1 MTNKAIYKM
10 TTYAMIIAI
19 IAVMTFIPEV
29 GYISIGGVI
38 SFTTVH
44 VVVLIC
50 AMVFG
55 WQEAFVAGI
64 TMGVCSLIKAAAMPQ
79 SVFDPD
85 FINPFIS
92 VLPRAIFGLAAGFTY
107 EGINKIPSRGAKYTL
122 AIIAAPVL
130 TLFHSVITLS
140 CYWLWDYLWFPIHEG
155 TMMAL
160 LSTIFTVNGLI
171 EMGIALVLV
180 PSISLGVAAGLHG
193 KNHGMKFEELLRR
206 KKTMYPKLVKDYETP
221 LKENLVKFCAINS
234 AYDEASSDEANPY
247 GLGVTKALNFIKDL
261 ATSDGFRATIYD
273 NQVCEILIGE
283 GEKNITIM
291 SHCDTVPAGD
301 GWEGDPFTVREEDG
315 ILYGR
320 GVSDDKGPTLSA
332 YYAVKALSDNHML
345 GNYQVRILVGGNEER
360 GSSELK
366 YYFHTLNK
374 AQPTYG
380 FTPDSDFPL
389 VYGEKGMINYMVRGK
404 VDIPGV
410 KSIKA
415 GTAFNAVIDKCSIT
429 MEGGE
434 KLAALLAE
442 DNIPYSLEKGEE
454 GDEVIVYGKSAHGS
468 MPEKGINAGMLG
480 LKYLSK
486 LYPECEIKV
495 LAKNYENVNGLGIGG
510 YASSSVFGLNTLNV
524 GIITYENGELIMAV
538 NFRHG
543 ETTDPEVVM
552 KNIEENTAPFEA
564 KFMGTDKLLYYP
576 TDSPLVKTLLKAYRD
591 ETGDISTQP
600 YAIGGGTYA
609 KEADNVVAFGIEKA
623 DFDTYMH
630 SNKERV
636 KVSALNEAMAIYA
649 HAIVDLGK
657 LIENENEV
665 QSVG

>member
-1 MTNKAIYKM
+1 MTNKAVYKM

-19 IAVMTFIPEV
+19 IAVMTFIPQV

-44 VVVLIC
+44 VVVIIC

-55 WQEAFVAGI
+55 WQEAFVAGL

-79 SVFDPD
+79 SALDPD

-92 VLPRAIFGLAAGFTY
+92 VLPRAIFGLVAGFSY
-107 EGINKIPSRGAKYTL
+107 EGINKIPSRGIKYTL
-122 AIIAAPVL
+122 AVVAAPVL
-130 TLFHSVITLS
+130 TLFHSVLTLS
-140 CYWLWDYLWFPIHEG
+140 CYWLWDYLWFPIHDG

-171 EMGIALVLV
+171 ETAIALVLV
-180 PSISLGVAAGLHG
+180 PSISLGVSAGLHG
-193 KNHGMKFEELLRR
+193 RNHGMKFTDLVRR
-206 KKTMYPKLVKDYETP
+206 KKTMYPKLVKGYEGL
-221 LKENLVKFCAINS
+221 LKENLIKFCAINS
-234 AYDEASSDEANPY
+234 AYDEASSDKVNPY

-261 ATSDGFRATIYD
+261 AVSDGFKATIYD

-301 GWEGDPFTVREEDG
+301 GWEGDPFAVREEDG

-320 GVSDDKGPTLSA
+320 GVSDDKGPTLCA
-332 YYAVKALSDNHML
+332 YYAVKALYDNHML
-345 GNYQVRILVGGNEER
+345 GNYQIRILVGGNEER

-374 AQPTYG
+374 PQPTYG

-404 VDIPGV
+404 VNIPGV

-415 GTAFNAVIDKCSIT
+415 GTAFNAVIDKCEIVMDDGS
-429 MEGGE
+429 G
-434 KLAALLAE
+434 LSSLLEE
-442 DNIPYSLEKGEE
+442 DKIPYTCEKIAE
-454 GDEVIVYGKSAHGS
+454 GDLVTIYGKSAHGS

-480 LKYLSK
+480 LKYLSR
-486 LYPECEIKV
+486 LYPECEINV
-495 LAKNYENVNGLGIGG
+495 LSKNYENVNGLGIGA

-524 GIITYENGELIMAV
+524 GIITYENEEITMAV

-543 ETTDPEVVM
+543 ETTDLEEVM
-552 KNIEENTAPFEA
+552 KNISEKTAPFEA
-564 KFMGTDKLLYYP
+564 KFMGIDKLLYYP

-591 ETGDISTQP
+591 ETGDVNTQP

-649 HAIVDLGK
+649 HAVVDLGK
-657 LIENENEV
+657 LIEDEN
-665 QSVG
+665 QI